1 MPTGGLSSAV
11 PAPDMASVRP
21 EHDAAFWAGLAA
33 REWRRV
39 RWRVGVA
46 DVPAEAV
53 CVAFG
58 TPLHRAGTYYR
69 RPVYTDGAV
78 WLSQPGFDEMAR
90 RTGRHPSRASRG

>member
-1 MPTGGLSSAV
+1 MPDSRR
-11 PAPDMASVRP
+11 SVRP

-39 RWRVGVA
+39 RWRVGVV

-69 RPVYTDGAV
+69 RPVYTDGTV

-90 RTGRHPSRASRG
+90 RAGRPLTRQTRP